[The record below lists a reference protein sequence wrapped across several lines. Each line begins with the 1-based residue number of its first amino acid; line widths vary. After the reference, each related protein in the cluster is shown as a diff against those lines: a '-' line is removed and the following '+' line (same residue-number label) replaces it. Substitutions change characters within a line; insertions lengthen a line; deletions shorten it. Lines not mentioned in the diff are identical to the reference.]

1 MDTRIRTLTCGFGDR
16 DATVNT
22 ISTYFLCDRLVLTQ
36 FLWFFRPAQY
46 TLPAPAAYFY
56 TYLNDHIRSLFL
68 LGILYHITNIRS
80 NTIKD
85 NPYIQ

>member
-1 MDTRIRTLTCGFGDR
+1 
-16 DATVNT
+16 
-22 ISTYFLCDRLVLTQ
+22 LCDRLVLTQ

-46 TLPAPAAYFY
+46 TLPAPAAYFFIILKDKRFFSNIQPFFIYFY

-80 NTIKD
+80 NTIKND
-85 NPYIQ
+85 PYIQ